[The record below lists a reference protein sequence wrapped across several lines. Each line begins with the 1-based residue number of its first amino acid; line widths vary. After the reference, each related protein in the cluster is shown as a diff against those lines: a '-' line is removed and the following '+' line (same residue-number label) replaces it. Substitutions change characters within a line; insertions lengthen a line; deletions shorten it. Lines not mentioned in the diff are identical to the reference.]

1 MKVALACSHG
11 GHYTEMLRLL
21 PAFTEHET
29 FFVTYTSSRSA
40 EVQQRARAYFMS
52 NIGTNPLRLLLSFL
66 RFWHIYGRERPD
78 VVITT
83 GAEIGL
89 AAILVGRWFG
99 AHTIYIE
106 SWCRTRSKSLTG
118 RLVYPFA
125 HEFLV
130 QWPEMLRLYGPK
142 ARFHG
147 GVA

>member
-11 GHYTEMLRLL
+11 GHYTEMVRLW
-21 PAFTEHET
+21 PAFADHDV
-29 FFVTYTSSRSA
+29 FFVTYASSRSE
-40 EVQQRARAYFMS
+40 EVQQRARAYFMP
-52 NIGTNPLRLLLSFL
+52 NIGTNPLRLVLSFP
-66 RFWHIYGRERPD
+66 RFWRIYREERPD

-83 GAEIGL
+83 GAEIGF

-130 QWPEMLRLYGPK
+130 QWPEMLRLYGSK

>member
-1 MKVALACSHG
+1 MRVALACSHG
-11 GHYTEMLRLL
+11 GHYTEMLRLW
-21 PAFTEHET
+21 PAFTDHDV
-29 FFVTYTSSRSA
+29 FFVTYTSPRSDD
-40 EVQQRARAYFMS
+40 VRQRARAYFMR
-52 NIGTNPLRLLLSFL
+52 NIGTNPIRLLLSVP
-66 RFWHIYGRERPD
+66 RVWGIYRRERPD

-89 AAILVGRWFG
+89 AAILVGRLFG

-106 SWCRTRSKSLTG
+106 SWCRTRSRSLTG

-142 ARFHG
+142 AQFHG

>member
-1 MKVALACSHG
+1 MKIALACSHG
-11 GHYTEMLRLL
+11 GHYTEMLRLW
-21 PAFTEHET
+21 PAFGEHEP
-29 FFVTYTSSRSA
+29 FFVTYRSSRSD
-40 EVQQRARAYFMS
+40 EVRARARAYFLD
-52 NIGTNPLRLLLSFL
+52 NIGRSPVRLMLSFPRFL
-66 RFWHIYGRERPD
+66 RIFLRERPD
-78 VVITT
+78 VVVTT

-89 AAILVGRWFG
+89 AAVLIGRLVG

-130 QWPEMLRLYGPK
+130 QWPEMLRLYGHK
-142 ARFHG
+142 AQFHG